1 MRSRLDFKED
11 SKILQNLSTDAF
23 ATFYVLRTFTKTS
36 SELMEQVLT
45 WIEKHQSHDAYSL
58 ALAALTNLIQC
69 SSDSFLSRTLPL
81 CVSALQ
87 DKSFHSRRVGT
98 SLLHNLLVNLTMR
111 KARSNGPALKTN
123 LPEATTAL
131 RDILRE
137 RSGKDEEVD
146 RNFLLCLSRVTY
158 VVFDHQHSNA
168 HTRLCR
174 KLEHQPTGTSPSRSF
189 EFKRTR
195 MRRWSECSDD
205 SRDCVVDGPGTWL
218 EY

>member
-1 MRSRLDFKED
+1 MRSRLDVKED

-87 DKSFHSRRVGT
+87 DKSFHSRRVGA

-158 VVFDHQHSNA
+158 VVFDRISLTQVTRKSLEYQHSNV
-168 HTRLCR
+168 HTRL
-174 KLEHQPTGTSPSRSF
+174 
-189 EFKRTR
+189 
-195 MRRWSECSDD
+195 
-205 SRDCVVDGPGTWL
+205 
-218 EY
+218 